1 MHAQRF
7 FSWLAFSLTLVV
19 LVGLAGEVAAQ
30 GWIEPIHHR
39 PVDPV
44 VSRVRSDVT
53 VTVDGTQRV
62 ARFEVEEVFRNGSGA
77 MLEGDYLYPIP
88 AGAVFTNFSLY
99 MGRQEL
105 KGEILP
111 AEKARAIYE
120 EIVRR
125 KKDPALIELVGH
137 GVLRARV
144 FPIDP
149 GDTRRIVLRY
159 TQGLG
164 RDGDLLRLRYPRIV
178 GIIPGTEHIE
188 QAGPLLRQGDHN
200 HPFSLTVRVEGA
212 DLFATPYSPTH
223 TIEVRERGD
232 NLLEI
237 THAGRGNEPRDFQL
251 FLPLREALLGASIVT
266 HSLGDEPGY
275 YMLLISPPTSPEEVT
290 IPRDLTMVLDISGS
304 MEGDKMEQ
312 ARAALRQL
320 VAGLRPEDRFR
331 IITFN
336 SVVRSFR
343 PGFTVA
349 DRANVDEAR
358 DYLAAVRPEGSTN
371 IQAALEEALRP
382 ESAEGRLSLVV
393 FLTDGKPTVGE
404 TAPEK
409 IAVLAK
415 GLIDRERVFAF
426 GVGHDVNTYLLDR
439 LSDGGRGTTSY
450 VRPGEDVEMAVA
462 SLSSKISYPALSD
475 LRIVNAPVQLEDFYP
490 SSLPDLF
497 YGEELVLFGRY
508 RGEGSGELVLE
519 GSRGSEVQRF
529 EYDVEFAR
537 REYGNSFIPRLWA
550 ARKAGALTAQVRLH
564 GASTELIEEIRELGL
579 RYGILTE
586 YTSYLVEEPNMLP
599 SAVPLREAVDRA
611 QAVSAPAEAQV
622 GAMAFNRADRSSRL
636 RQATSMDEAEAAMV
650 GGEGK
655 AAGRWGSGVDS
666 EGAVRHVDDRLFVA
680 RAGEWRDIRLQE
692 GAYVVEVASF
702 SDAYFEILR
711 RVPELKAFF
720 ALGERVIIAGDGVAL
735 RLTPEGLTRWEP
747 EKLNMVLRGF
757 GASR

>member
-1 MHAQRF
+1 VHAQRF
-7 FSWLAFSLTLVV
+7 FYWLAFSLTMVV

-30 GWIEPIHHR
+30 GWIEPISHR

-44 VSRVRSDVT
+44 VFRVRSDVT
-53 VTVDGTQRV
+53 VTVDGTRRV
-62 ARFEVEEVFRNGSGA
+62 ALFEVEEVFRNNSGA

-88 AGAVFTNFSLY
+88 AGAVFTDFSLY
-99 MGRQEL
+99 MGSQEL

-159 TQGLG
+159 TQVLG
-164 RDGDLLRLRYPRIV
+164 RDGDLLRLRYPRVV

-188 QAGPLLRQGDHN
+188 QVGPHWQGDHS

-409 IAVLAK
+409 IAVLAQ

-475 LRIVNAPVQLEDFYP
+475 LRIVDAPVQLEDFYP

-508 RGEGSGELVLE
+508 GGEGSGELVLE
-519 GSRGSEVQRF
+519 GSRGGEVQRF

-599 SAVPLREAVDRA
+599 AAVPLREAVDRA

>member
-1 MHAQRF
+1 MHVQRF
-7 FSWLAFSLTLVV
+7 FNWLTFSLTMVV

-30 GWIEPIHHR
+30 GWIEPISHR

-44 VSRVRSDVT
+44 VFRVRSDVT
-53 VTVDGTQRV
+53 VTVDGTRRV
-62 ARFEVEEVFRNGSGA
+62 ALFEVEEVFRNNSGA

-88 AGAVFTNFSLY
+88 AGAVFTDFSLY
-99 MGRQEL
+99 MGSQEL

-159 TQGLG
+159 TQVLG
-164 RDGDLLRLRYPRIV
+164 RDGDLLRLRYPRVV

-188 QAGPLLRQGDHN
+188 QVGPQWRGDHS
-200 HPFSLTVRVEGA
+200 HPFSLTVRVEAA

-232 NLLEI
+232 NQLEI
-237 THAGRGNEPRDFQL
+237 THAGRGGESRDFQL

-266 HSLGDEPGY
+266 HALGDEPGY
-275 YMLLISPPTSPEEVT
+275 YMLLLSPPTSPEEVA

-343 PGFTVA
+343 PGFTAA
-349 DRANVDEAR
+349 DRASVDEAR

-382 ESAEGRLSLVV
+382 EASEGRLSLVV

-409 IAVLAK
+409 IAELANE
-415 GLIDRERVFAF
+415 LLDRERVFAF

-475 LRIVNAPVQLEDFYP
+475 LKIVDAPVQLEDFYP
-490 SSLPDLF
+490 SVLPDLF

-508 RGEGSGELVLE
+508 RGDGTGELVLE
-519 GSRGSEVQRF
+519 GSRGGEVQRF
-529 EYDVEFAR
+529 EYQVEFAR
-537 REYGNSFIPRLWA
+537 REYGNSFIPHLWA

-586 YTSYLVEEPNMLP
+586 YTSYLVEEPNVLP
-599 SAVPLREAVDRA
+599 TTVPLREAVDRA
-611 QAVSAPAEAQV
+611 QAMSVPAEAQV
-622 GAMAFNRADRSSRL
+622 GAMAFKRADRSSRL
-636 RQATSMDEAEAAMV
+636 RQAASMDEAEAAMV

-655 AAGRWGSGVDS
+655 AMGPWGIGVDS

-680 RAGEWRDIRLQE
+680 RAGEWRDIRLEE
-692 GAYVVEVASF
+692 GVYVIELASF

-735 RLTPEGLTRWEP
+735 RLTPEGLTKWEP
-747 EKLNMVLRGF
+747 EKLNTVLRGF
-757 GASR
+757 GAGR